1 MKTDIS
7 IGQFLRRCL
16 LIWLCWSSV
25 LWAAPNDVRVPA
37 FQKVVLDNG
46 ATLLLMER
54 HDVPLIAFQA
64 LLRGGALADPT
75 NKAGTA
81 NLLAQVLLKGAGA
94 RDAVQFAEAVAGVGG
109 SFNADAD
116 TESLL
121 LNGQFMSRDQ
131 DLMIELLSDVLQRPH
146 LRQEQFET
154 LKQRQIEFL
163 RAAKDANVGAL
174 TPVYAAAAL
183 FGAHP
188 YGRPVSGSEQTLMQL
203 QFTDVQQLYREQIGA
218 DRLILAVAG
227 DFNVR
232 NMELRLRRVMGAWHK
247 AKAAL
252 PMVPP
257 INTAKPRV
265 VLIDAPEATQ
275 TYFWIGNVGAARND
289 TRRVPLQLVNT
300 LFGGRFTSM
309 LNTELRIKS
318 GLTYGAR
325 AQQRQLQKSGSWN
338 MYSFTQTETTVQA
351 IDLALQT
358 YRRLR
363 TQGLSDAELGSGKN
377 YILGQYPTDYETAA
391 QWAATLADLEFY
403 GLSRD
408 EVNGFGDQLRAVSA
422 EQARLVINAVL
433 PAENDLLMVLVGN
446 AAAIREQVAKYG
458 QVTVLPLSAPTF
470 SVTP

>member
-1 MKTDIS
+1 MSAMRNVQCLSKW
-7 IGQFLRRCL
+7 L
-16 LIWLCWSSV
+16 LIGLCWCSG
-25 LWAAPNDVRVPA
+25 LWAAQNDVRVPT
-37 FQKVVLDNG
+37 FQKIVLDNG

-64 LLRGGALADPT
+64 VLRGGALADPA
-75 NKAGTA
+75 NKAGA
-81 NLLAQVLLKGAGA
+81 ASLLAQLLLKGAGA
-94 RDAVQFAEAVAGVGG
+94 RDAAQFAEAVASVGG
-109 SFNADAD
+109 SFNAEAG

-121 LNGQFMSRDQ
+121 LNGQFISRDQ
-131 DLMIELLSDVLQRPH
+131 DLMIELLTDVLQRPQ
-146 LRQEQFET
+146 LQQTQFEN
-154 LKQRQIEFL
+154 LRQRQIEFL

-203 QFTDVQQLYREQIGA
+203 QFSDVQQLYREQLGA
-218 DRLILAVAG
+218 DRLILAIAG
-227 DFNVR
+227 DFSTR
-232 NMELRLRRVMGAWHK
+232 NMESRLRRVIGAWRK
-247 AKAAL
+247 ARAAL

-257 INTAKPRV
+257 INAGTSRV

-275 TYFWIGNVGAARND
+275 TYFWIGNSSVARND
-289 TRRVPLQLVNT
+289 PRRVPLQLVNT

-325 AQQRQLQKSGSWN
+325 AQQRQLQKGGSWN
-338 MYSFTQTETTVQA
+338 MYSFTQTETAVQA

-363 TQGLSDAELGSGKN
+363 TDGLKETDLASGKN

-408 EVNGFGDQLRAVSA
+408 EVNDFGNQLRAVSA
-422 EQARLVINAVL
+422 EQARSVISAVL
-433 PAENDLLMVLVGN
+433 PAENDLLLVLIGK
-446 AAAIREQVAKYG
+446 AAAIREQLAKYG
-458 QVTVLPLSAPTF
+458 PVTVMPLSAPTF
-470 SVTP
+470 SVSP